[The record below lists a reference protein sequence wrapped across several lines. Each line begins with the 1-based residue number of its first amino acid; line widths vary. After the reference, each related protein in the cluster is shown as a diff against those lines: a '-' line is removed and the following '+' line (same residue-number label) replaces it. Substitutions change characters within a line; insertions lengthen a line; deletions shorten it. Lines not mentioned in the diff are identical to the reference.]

1 MASVV
6 EELVVQSSLCPCPC
20 VMDKAVQVQ
29 GLLCTGCGCS
39 AQRDG
44 CTYLELP
51 QSTSEILQLLSA
63 AISLSISCWMW
74 CILSGC

>member
-29 GLLCTGCGCS
+29 GLFCTGCGCS

-51 QSTSEILQLLSA
+51 RAPLRSCSCFLQPFPCP
-63 AISLSISCWMW
+63 SLA
-74 CILSGC
+74 GCGAS